1 MVQKWG
7 YDAGFMYHVMSVK
20 GTLKTAALAATTNE
34 AAIYARVEGASAK
47 YFSFGCH
54 ITIASTTTYTGVWG
68 FYVIND
74 TVGTL
79 NSATIAYTAQTA
91 TAASGTAKTATDAST
106 ATLFGTAISLA
117 ADKANAPSTIMAG
130 STMNIAADRKTFE
143 CMTKVK
149 YV

>member
-34 AAIYARVEGASAK
+34 AGIYARVKGATDRF
-47 YFSFGCH
+47 FSFGCH
-54 ITIASTTTYTGVWG
+54 ITIASATTYTGVWG

-74 TVGTL
+74 TVGAI
-79 NSATIAYTAQTA
+79 SGATVAWSAQTNTAAGAA
-91 TAASGTAKTATDAST
+91 TASDAST
-106 ATLFGTAISLA
+106 ATVFGTAISLA
-117 ADKANAPSTIMAG
+117 ADKANAPATIMAG
-130 STMNIAADRKTFE
+130 STMNIAADRGTFE